1 MHQTVK
7 TLFRLFFAVVIFL
20 ITIALFFSVYSKSKE
35 ILNADQTFQQAQH
48 LSLKSTPQEQLVLVS
63 NNKRPDQ
70 AIYILLAH
78 NGYVAKVNCE
88 HYLQDICTDAY
99 NQSHTR
105 QIKQINLVKIGQQ
118 HYIEHVNYQ
127 DSLTQKQQQW
137 SYSKQQ
143 IQQFYQADISS
154 LKYIVF
160 SISLFA
166 LAALYVSI
174 RIIRNFKQFLSR

>member
-35 ILNADQTFQQAQH
+35 ILNADQAFQQAKH
-48 LSLKSTPQEQLVLVS
+48 ISLKSTMQEQLVLVS

-70 AIYILLAH
+70 AIFILIAN
-78 NGYVAKVNCE
+78 NGFISKINCE
-88 HYLQDICTDAY
+88 HYLQDICTDEY
-99 NQSHTR
+99 NQIHTR
-105 QIKQINLVKIGQQ
+105 QIKQIDLLKIGQFN
-118 HYIEHVNYQ
+118 YIQMVSYQ
-127 DSLTQKQQQW
+127 DSRTQKQQQW
-137 SYSKQQ
+137 TYSQQQ

-154 LKYIVF
+154 LKYIIF

-174 RIIRNFKQFLSR
+174 RIIRNFKKFLSR